1 MADGLSRAVREFEKN
16 SLVVF
21 SIMMIA
27 NLGNYLYQIIM
38 GKLLTTESF
47 GDLNTLLSLSMV
59 LSVPAG
65 ILQLV
70 ATKYAA
76 SFSAWDEAG
85 KASGLLR
92 KLIRISAFAAM
103 ITFVIGLAFAGFISQ
118 VLHISQGSYII
129 FTMAFV

>member
-59 LSVPAG
+59 MSVPAG

-76 SFSAWDEAG
+76 SFSARDEAG

-92 KLIRISAFAAM
+92 KLIRIS
-103 ITFVIGLAFAGFISQ
+103 
-118 VLHISQGSYII
+118 VLPPQ
-129 FTMAFV
+129 